1 MSSATA
7 PKVLETSNLSIGWAS
22 VLDCLAKP
30 GVNDISPLS
39 LSITGFDERGVAAEI
54 PAIRNAIDNLLSIK
68 GKRDTE
74 NIAWTIFP
82 ERYWQMSA
90 GSRETFFEIFREAF
104 PRIQDFNPQNNR
116 RGSYFQRMV
125 DFEGGGKGINQ
136 LKWIL
141 DEYDRNPSGRRSK
154 WQATTFDPY
163 RDMSSTAQLEF
174 PCLQQVSF
182 TFSGKDGLVVNAF
195 YATQQIVHKGYGNY
209 LGLARLGAF
218 MAFQMKRRLE
228 RLNVFVG
235 IAKMDKIG
243 KTDSDFVAL
252 LKVAREE
259 LATARGGRHAAA

>member
-1 MSSATA
+1 MTKTA
-7 PKVLETSNLSIGWAS
+7 APEMIVAANLSLGWAA
-22 VLDCLAKP
+22 VLDCLARP
-30 GVNDISPLS
+30 GVDAISPLS
-39 LSITGFDERGVAAEI
+39 LSITGFNENGVATEV
-54 PAIRNAIDNLLSIK
+54 PAVRSAIDELLKAK
-68 GKRDTE
+68 GKRDIE
-74 NIAWTIFP
+74 NVAWTIFP
-82 ERYWQMSA
+82 ERYWRMS
-90 GSRETFFEIFREAF
+90 GGDREAFFDMFREAF
-104 PRIQDFNPQNNR
+104 PRLQEFNPQNNR

-125 DFEGGGKGINQ
+125 DFDGGAKGFNQ

-163 RDMSSTAQLEF
+163 RDMLTTAQLEF

-182 TFSGKDGLVVNAF
+182 TFSGENGLVVNAF

-218 MAFQMKRRLE
+218 IASQMKRRLE

-243 KTDSDFVAL
+243 KTDPDFAKLLGVIRAAL
-252 LKVAREE
+252 
-259 LATARGGRHAAA
+259 AANHEIRRAA